1 MAIEDNEYTRVL
13 AQLAETLAIPKAIVL
28 FSAHWV
34 SATQKISAVENYS
47 TIHDFG
53 GFPEELYRITYPAK
67 GDVSLAKQIEEL
79 LAKQGIASEAELKRG
94 LDHGAW
100 VVLRLLYP
108 EAQIPVVAMSVN
120 PRLTPEKQ
128 YKIGQALKSLREQ
141 DVLIVGSGGTVHNL
155 MALRMTSDDTSV
167 DPWAQEFDDWL
178 EEHLTSWDLP
188 SLFQY
193 EDLAASAPLAVPLLG
208 NEHLVP
214 IFYAM
219 GAADGLGTQSSFI
232 EVINTET

>member
-1 MAIEDNEYTRVL
+1 M
-13 AQLAETLAIPKAIVL
+13 
-28 FSAHWV
+28 
-34 SATQKISAVENYS
+34 
-47 TIHDFG
+47 
-53 GFPEELYRITYPAK
+53 
-67 GDVSLAKQIEEL
+67 

-219 GAADGLGTQSSFI
+219 GAADGARHAELLHRSYQYGNLSRSIWKFGRD
-232 EVINTET
+232 